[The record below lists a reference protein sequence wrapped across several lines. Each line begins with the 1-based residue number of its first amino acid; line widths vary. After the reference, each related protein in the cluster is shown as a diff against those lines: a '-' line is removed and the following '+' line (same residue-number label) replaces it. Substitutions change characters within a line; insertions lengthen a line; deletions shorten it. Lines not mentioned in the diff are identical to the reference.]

1 MAVSPQPRFGPVL
14 CGTVVCASV
23 NAVVRAYR
31 DHLDMTVVE
40 DCTLAAEIAEAWGQ
54 PGLAGRRIVTLGADA
69 ADPATHWLRLLEIP
83 HAPPPAPLGRLGWLA
98 MEVLVA
104 DVRALGRTL
113 SASPFQIRGEPRPL
127 AVSDDIWAMQAVGPA
142 GEVLYLTEGRAQGP
156 PFRVPAPARRTPGRP
171 VIPGLAGAGPGPGV
185 GARVPPCRFRA
196 RARRTA
202 ERLFIPVLAA
212 AARDPTLADY
222 ERLAGS
228 AGLRFETRVS
238 ALNAALAVD
247 PERARPVATVQLDG
261 ASLIEI
267 DEVPELAPDD
277 DPHTLPSGLAM
288 VSFVAD
294 QARPPDDGGAW
305 RDIRPRAGWPAS
317 GIAIARG
324 PAGEWIEWLKPAAPP
339 TPFHVSR
346 GST

>member
-142 GEVLYLTEGRAQGP
+142 GEVLYLTEVRAQVP
-156 PFRVPAPARRTPGRP
+156 PFRLPAP
-171 VIPGLAGAGPGPGV
+171 
-185 GARVPPCRFRA
+185 
-196 RARRTA
+196 ARRTA

-294 QARPPDDGGAW
+294 QARPPNDGGTW